1 MLPDGHSLT
10 PSSRDMLP
18 TADPVTQTVEWRLT
32 LPTTQMSLRPR
43 QSARA
48 ASSVSC
54 PMPGTGRDRAVVIAA
69 TGGSAGVVDVYVR
82 GAVLPAR
89 VCTSAAHSRSAPH
102 GDASASPIT
111 LAQYEASVCIR
122 LVSIHQPW
130 PAISHLKS
138 TSASRATRWSSTAGA
153 TGARE
158 GGGIDKVRVMAYRV
172 GCGILPTTPDPA
184 AWTTNP
190 VPRMTAMPPQA
201 CRAGSQV
208 RESTRVFQIRD
219 RNPQRR
225 GAGAHHTRCCR
236 RHEEDPT
243 ERRPTTT

>member
-32 LPTTQMSLRPR
+32 LPTTQMSLRPG

-69 TGGSAGVVDVYVR
+69 PRGSAGVVDVYVR

-89 VCTSAAHSRSAPH
+89 VCTRAAHSRSAPH

-111 LAQYEASVCIR
+111 LAQYEGSVCSR
-122 LVSIHQPW
+122 SVSIHQPW

-138 TSASRATRWSSTAGA
+138 TSASRATRWSATAGA

-172 GCGILPTTPDPA
+172 GCGILPTTPDQA
-184 AWTTNP
+184 AWTTNR

-201 CRAGSQV
+201 RRAGGV
-208 RESTRVFQIRD
+208 ARRVAPK
-219 RNPQRR
+219 NSLRR
-225 GAGAHHTRCCR
+225 RT
-236 RHEEDPT
+236 
-243 ERRPTTT
+243 